1 MPAKKKKLKQK
12 KKRNIIVKKY
22 ITIKKI
28 VRNNENNQPNQVTLP
43 QSWNTTNSIES
54 RITNALRDE
63 LINTNNQFKTAY
75 ERQKEF
81 NVKINDNIGDIEN
94 HRNWVDE
101 EQKEENKQIKNQLTT
116 IQKRISKYAGETPE
130 QKKERIREYN
140 RTRYL
145 TKTSNAKAIK
155 ISKENALTQSN
166 DKEQQP
172 NTLLEPNIIYEEKQ
186 QFIPSEETLID
197 SNMISSDVKQTKQKL
212 KKDKS
217 QKKIVANV
225 MDDMINRTVVSDLKN
240 KSDDLNRTKRMLM
253 RDQAKIENTM
263 YGDKHKNALV
273 KGVMEDM
280 IHRTILTAD
289 LKNKPRDINIV
300 TNPNDKIE
308 SSASSPFI

>member
-22 ITIKKI
+22 ITIKRI

-94 HRNWVDE
+94 HRVWSDE
-101 EQKEENKQIKNQLTT
+101 EKKEENKQIKNQLTT

-130 QKKERIREYN
+130 QKKKRISEYN
-140 RTRYL
+140 RTRYI
-145 TKTSNAKAIK
+145 TKNSIQV
-155 ISKENALTQSN
+155 SKENALTQSI

-172 NTLLEPNIIYEEKQ
+172 NILLEPNIIFEEKQ
-186 QFIPSEETLID
+186 FTPSEEKTFIIPEESTITPIEETITQPAESKMTPQ
-197 SNMISSDVKQTKQKL
+197 SN
-212 KKDKS
+212 KK
-217 QKKIVANV
+217 
-225 MDDMINRTVVSDLKN
+225 KN
-240 KSDDLNRTKRMLM
+240 KN
-253 RDQAKIENTM
+253 
-263 YGDKHKNALV
+263 
-273 KGVMEDM
+273 
-280 IHRTILTAD
+280 
-289 LKNKPRDINIV
+289 KNKQIILQSTTEN
-300 TNPNDKIE
+300 
-308 SSASSPFI
+308 FI